1 MKPIIT
7 KEKKEKTERIKQVI
21 IGVAL
26 IIIMFFSIAA
36 YSFQKED
43 RGSNT
48 KVEYNGF
55 EFVKQNDLWI
65 LNTNGI
71 NLAFKYNPN
80 EIEEIGGSLN
90 LLDSYSNQPLYISS
104 ENIETIQE
112 IYQNMN
118 LFVLRIREACLDEKE
133 CKDNLPVKTCE
144 DNFIIIKKAELSKI
158 YQQDNC
164 VFIEGKKEDL
174 IKLSDEFMFK
184 ILGIRA

>member
-1 MKPIIT
+1 MRQIIS
-7 KEKKEKTERIKQVI
+7 KEKKDKTERRKQVI
-21 IGVAL
+21 IGGLL
-26 IIIMFFSIAA
+26 IVIMFFSVAA

-43 RGSNT
+43 TST
-48 KVEYNGF
+48 SKTAKYNGF
-55 EFVKQNDLWI
+55 EFVNQNDLWI

-80 EIEEIGGSLN
+80 EVEEIGGYLN
-90 LLDSYSNQPLYISS
+90 LLDSYSNKPLYISS
-104 ENIETIQE
+104 ENIEAIQE

-144 DNFIIIKKAELSKI
+144 DNFIIIKEAELSKI

-164 VFIEGKKEDL
+164 VFIEGKEEDL
-174 IKLSDEFMFK
+174 TKLSDEFMFK
-184 ILGIRA
+184 IFGIRT